1 MIETQISLPTFQ
13 YAMNRYADA
22 HASRNGPGDS
32 RPSALQVVQDES
44 NDRAARNNPLPNL
57 VIIITGATSGIGFET
72 AKALYHTGARILI
85 TARDVE
91 KGQEAIQ
98 KIQESLPYKNKGK
111 NNIEA
116 IVMELDSLDSVR
128 SAAEEILRRVERV
141 NILIN
146 NAGICAFYPACDT

>member
-1 MIETQISLPTFQ
+1 
-13 YAMNRYADA
+13 MNRYADA
-22 HASRNGPGDS
+22 HSSRNGPGDS

-72 AKALYHTGARILI
+72 AKALYRTGARILI